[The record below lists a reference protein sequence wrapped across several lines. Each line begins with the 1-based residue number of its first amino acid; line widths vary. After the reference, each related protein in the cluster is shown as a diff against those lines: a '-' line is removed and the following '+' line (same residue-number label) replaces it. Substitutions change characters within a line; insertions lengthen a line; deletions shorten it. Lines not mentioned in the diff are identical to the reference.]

1 MLWGLG
7 RCLWLLIFRAPDPL
21 VFGCQRAALNPFTL
35 TAQQKLCGCSW
46 TLEEENVF
54 PKRKPGDGKAGGQA
68 QQRSGAWWQGMW
80 LGTGGDSPWGLWCAW
95 HGLGSVWARGGGA
108 SGGGSGAGVQQ
119 CRGVSAMQGGS
130 APGTAAAAA
139 GWALARG
146 GHPVRA
152 MSQTG
157 VGGNGKEQCVCSE
170 EGNRSCWRRVWGCLV
185 TVQRGGCC
193 AAVAV
198 RRGWAL
204 PGAARGVPALQRSLG
219 RDPVSL

>member
-1 MLWGLG
+1 MFSEW
-7 RCLWLLIFRAPDPL
+7 
-21 VFGCQRAALNPFTL
+21 
-35 TAQQKLCGCSW
+35 
-46 TLEEENVF
+46 
-54 PKRKPGDGKAGGQA
+54 KPGNRKAGGQTQHQTGA
-68 QQRSGAWWQGMW
+68 QWQGMR
-80 LGTGGDSPWGLWCAW
+80 LGTEGDSLWCWWRAW
-95 HGLGSVWARGGGA
+95 HGLGSVWARERGA

-139 GWALARG
+139 GWALAQG

-152 MSQTG
+152 VSQTG

-170 EGNRSCWRRVWGCLV
+170 QGNGSCWRRVWGCLV

-204 PGAARGVPALQRSLG
+204 PGAARGVPALQHGLG
-219 RDPVSL
+219 TDPVSL

>member
-1 MLWGLG
+1 MCSQNGIQGMGKLVAKHCTSQGLG
-7 RCLWLLIFRAPDPL
+7 GRACGLKRRGQSVGL
-21 VFGCQRAALNPFTL
+21 VVFL
-35 TAQQKLCGCSW
+35 AQ
-46 TLEEENVF
+46 
-54 PKRKPGDGKAGGQA
+54 
-68 QQRSGAWWQGMW
+68 SGHCV
-80 LGTGGDSPWGLWCAW
+80 GT
-95 HGLGSVWARGGGA
+95 VWAQGRGA
-108 SGGGSGAGVQQ
+108 NGGGSSVGVQH

-139 GWALARG
+139 GRALAQG

-204 PGAARGVPALQRSLG
+204 PGAARGFLHCSTAWAETRCPSDCRASGAGSAPQAVQEG
-219 RDPVSL
+219 